1 MAFEHKIGD
10 IFTTQMPA
18 IGHGVN
24 VYGMMGAGIA
34 KLIANRFPQV
44 LAPYKQACRD
54 KSLVPGS
61 MQFVRVGES
70 PDKFIL
76 NMASQRRPGKDAR
89 LEWIESSAEASFRF
103 AKSRG
108 LAGFALPRI
117 GSNIGG
123 LDWHS
128 EVKPLLERLAAREE
142 GLLIELWSLPD
153 AD

>member
-1 MAFEHKIGD
+1 MAFEHKTGD
-10 IFTTQMPA
+10 IFTTQMHA

-34 KLIANRFPQV
+34 KIVATKFPQV

-61 MQFVRVGES
+61 MQYVQVGES
-70 PDKFIL
+70 PDFYIL

-89 LEWIESSAEASFRF
+89 LEWIESSVEASIIF
-103 AKSRG
+103 AQTRR
-108 LAGFALPRI
+108 LEGFAVPRI

-123 LDWHS
+123 LDWHG
-128 EVKPLLERLAAREE
+128 EVKPLLERIATREK